1 MSERARA
8 IAARDAA
15 MRASRE
21 AAEALEKACAGDDRR
36 LLGACMTDHLRA
48 SDELAYCERCVRAIV
63 LDEQYERER
72 IAYEQSTKATQEP
85 AP

>member
-8 IAARDAA
+8 IEARDAA
-15 MRASRE
+15 MCASRE
-21 AAEALEKACAGDDRR
+21 AAAALEKAYAGDDRR

-48 SDELAYCERCVRAIV
+48 SDELAFCERRVKALV
-63 LDEQYERER
+63 LDAQYERER
-72 IAYEQSTKATQEP
+72 IAYERSTKATQEP